1 MIRRPPISTRSDTL
15 FPYTTLFRSSFTATT
30 TDYAKV
36 GYSNRSD
43 KCTRR
48 VNQDKIKYTRDDAN
62 GTVFHTW
69 IYDRISLDIRGL
81 KAGGSNWNNSINLRV
96 GSGGSEET
104 VDRSEEHTSALQSLM
119 RISYAVFCL
128 ATKSYI
134 SASVR

>member
-1 MIRRPPISTRSDTL
+1 MGANKRTL
-15 FPYTTLFRSSFTATT
+15 KMGMRQLGQWKRHQRLSASWETPDSFTATT

-96 GSGGSEET
+96 GSGGKIGRAH
-104 VDRSEEHTSALQSLM
+104 V
-119 RISYAVFCL
+119 
-128 ATKSYI
+128 
-134 SASVR
+134 

>member
-1 MIRRPPISTRSDTL
+1 MRISDWSSDGALPIC
-15 FPYTTLFRSSFTATT
+15 FPASWETPDSFTATT

-81 KAGGSNWNNSINLRV
+81 KAGGRDRKSTRLNS
-96 GSGGSEET
+96 S
-104 VDRSEEHTSALQSLM
+104 H
-119 RISYAVFCL
+119 
-128 ATKSYI
+128 
-134 SASVR
+134 

>member
-1 MIRRPPISTRSDTL
+1 MRISDWSSDVCSSDLSDTSG
-15 FPYTTLFRSSFTATT
+15 FPASWETPDSFTATT

-62 GTVFHTW
+62 GPVFHTW

-81 KAGGSNWNNSINLRV
+81 KAGGRNWNHSINLRI
-96 GSGGSEET
+96 GTGESYNT
-104 VDRSEEHTSALQSLM
+104 DRTRNQ
-119 RISYAVFCL
+119 
-128 ATKSYI
+128 
-134 SASVR
+134 